1 MDQEQLTLFTDDAV
15 TGTGRLHP
23 WPKAV
28 TVAEV
33 ETEAPQQADEL
44 PFEAEDAA

>member
-15 TGTGRLHP
+15 IGTGRPLP
-23 WPKAV
+23 WPKPAAAV
-28 TVAEV
+28 EP
-33 ETEAPQQADEL
+33 ETEQPQQADEL